1 MKKRGSIQTDRMK
14 LRHQDIVFS
23 AEYQKGKANPTDF
36 ISQRERPF
44 TEIPIE

>member
-1 MKKRGSIQTDRMK
+1 MKKRDSIQTDRMK

-36 ISQRERPF
+36 ISQSERPF
-44 TEIPIE
+44 TGIPIE